1 MINVIEMKHVNFDEI
16 YEEIKKFDKEAAKY
30 FSWNFYR
37 GDGDVSM
44 YYNASIYYA
53 IPEKEEDC
61 DELWEVA
68 LVEVLLQ
75 AGFKY
80 GNDLYIDIY

>member
-1 MINVIEMKHVNFDEI
+1 MINVIEIKHVNFNEI

-37 GDGDVSM
+37 DDE
-44 YYNASIYYA
+44 ASIYYI

-80 GNDLYIDIY
+80 GNDLYIDVY